1 MNSNIL
7 YILKKELRETF
18 RDKKSLSMMFVIPL
32 LIPLL
37 IVGMSLLFDSELNK
51 NINEYNKIGFNYKF
65 NDKEKEIID
74 NLEIDAIYA
83 DQDTLKE
90 MYSQNKINL
99 YVTKDGN
106 KYVINGVNNEITAFS
121 KVLVDN
127 YLNSYKNYLQDEY
140 LKNNNI
146 DSNEV
151 LNIINIEENIYEEE
165 NFYANYIIVYGFL
178 FVVMA
183 ITVSSTYPATD
194 TTAGEKERGTLE
206 TLLTFPI
213 KSRDIII
220 GKYLSVS
227 LSSFMTGLISLI
239 LMISSLNFSNIAFGI
254 YRDVNLSLSS
264 TAILFSII
272 VILSY
277 SLLISGLSIAIASR
291 AKSFKEAQSALTPLT
306 FISFFPSL
314 IAFMINIKSS
324 IILSIIPFVN
334 YTMLFTDITNGNINI
349 LNIIL
354 MIIST
359 IVFIILVLYINIRQY
374 KSEKIL
380 FSR

>member
-65 NDKEKEIID
+65 DEKEKEIID
-74 NLEIDAIYA
+74 KLEIDAIYA
-83 DQDTLKE
+83 DQDALKE

-359 IVFIILVLYINIRQY
+359 IVFIILVLYINIKQY